1 MKYAELKK
9 IFRKHELDRP
19 ASHLTAHI
27 VFTADSFEEDCS
39 LLSRVYAVSS
49 DNKAFQPN
57 MGGYSIY
64 AACLDGRDNGV
75 RLEWYMAEE
84 KGGSAK
90 GKWKVESC
98 YILEY
103 MRDAAAVSHYERTPQ
118 SDGTVCYS
126 FGDTMIRVKESDL
139 DGRIQ
144 FEPVGGKQTVCGEW
158 GKLDFTL
165 DVVAGYCTLL
175 SRVINKESGDTHSG
189 GEKEAAPDESID
201 IIVEVKGGI
210 VQTVYATN
218 KNVGVEVIDLD
229 APDFATP
236 EELKEYDQLQER
248 MDDIRKSDG
257 WHYVW

>member
-9 IFRKHELDRP
+9 IFRKHEAGRP
-19 ASHLTAHI
+19 AGHLTAHI

-75 RLEWYMAEE
+75 RLEWYMTEE

-103 MRDAAAVSHYERTPQ
+103 LRDAAAVAHYERSPQ
-118 SDGTVCYS
+118 GDGTVCYF

-144 FEPVGGKQTVCGEW
+144 LEPIGGDQAVCGEW
-158 GKLDFTL
+158 VDLDFTL

-175 SRVINKESGDTHSG
+175 SRVINKISDEPQSGSH
-189 GEKEAAPDESID
+189 EKEVARGKSID
-201 IIVEVKGGI
+201 ITVEVKDGM
-210 VQTVYATN
+210 VQAVYATD

-229 APDFATP
+229 TQD
-236 EELKEYDQLQER
+236 LKEYDQLQER
-248 MDDIRKSDG
+248 MDAVRKSED
-257 WHYVW
+257 WHYIW